1 MNWTP
6 EQLLAISL
14 RGGPLLVSASAGS
27 GKTAV
32 LVARVMRLV
41 LEERID
47 IDRLLVVTFTRA
59 AAEEMKTRIRRVL
72 QERLRER
79 AGTNTREAQRLRRQI
94 FLLGRAPIQTLH
106 AYLADLLRRHGQ
118 KIGLSPRFTLLDDAE
133 AQLLQEEVFRTY
145 LRDAVDRFL
154 REDADA
160 ARAFLAR
167 YGHPVHQLG
176 KLEEVV
182 LSLVR
187 FARVTPD
194 PQGWFEE
201 VLLPY
206 RAARSPQALS
216 REAEEALRR
225 WQEGALHETR
235 AKIANAVRL
244 LEEAVALAREPGGPK
259 VYLERLLEEKAALA
273 TLAEKTQWDP
283 FAQELKDLSFERL
296 PPIRRGKGDEVDP
309 GLKEAV
315 QSRRDKVKKTV
326 KDLQKSYFA
335 RPFEEVREAVARI
348 APDVERFVDWSRG
361 FLEAYERRKRA
372 LGVLDFED
380 LEQLSLKLL
389 RQDDGLLAK
398 ELRAT
403 FEGVLVDEAQD
414 LNPVQMALLRE
425 IASPEK
431 LFFVGDVKQS
441 IYGFRLAE
449 PRLFLELYERYT
461 PLRPP
466 KEKPLFPHH
475 LQGPDGRAVVKGERT
490 SAGSKTPP
498 EGFRVDLPHNFR
510 SIPELLDGVNRLMSA
525 LMEREIGGI
534 DYHEGHRL
542 LPAPH
547 ATPHNRPAIAVYFAD
562 LRDLAADAP
571 AEERGAPARDP
582 VLREFYALLEGRGKR
597 PLDAHSLG
605 SKGAGGADASEYAA
619 PDEDEGDAPEAVD
632 AANDAGAAAFVKFLR
647 AEGEARVIAHAL
659 AEDGLAPE
667 DTAILLRSRTWL
679 PVYVRELERLGV
691 PVRAVTRG
699 SLFDDPDVQT
709 FLNVLRVVDNPARS
723 VPLVGVLSSPVV
735 GLTAE
740 ELAAVRIAHP
750 EIPYWEAVFRTA
762 EGELGAA
769 KDHPEVHEVLAQAR
783 PRLRDFARALAHWRD
798 LARDLSTAELAERF
812 FRELGFDLW
821 GAVLPTGRT
830 LEARLRRLV
839 DWFRRSERRGKR
851 PLGELLQ
858 ELDTLAERDL
868 FEDGE
873 AAAEDEGQG
882 VRILTIH
889 QSKGLE
895 FPVVVLAGLAQ
906 PFYVRD
912 AVEDV
917 ILHKDI
923 GVALREIDAERHMSY
938 PTLPWLFA
946 NARQKRDRL
955 AEELRLLY
963 VALTRAREKVVLPFV
978 ENDLSKRLDR
988 VRKSF
993 LPSSSGR
1000 NFVRD
1005 AADAETDAAEERVV
1019 LPVTQELDARSFSD
1033 LLFPVLYL
1041 EARTR
1046 GLADEFERLLSG
1058 EGPTRELLVP
1068 PFLLRVVAPPRKEK
1082 RDSAPVAAP
1091 GVPDGANEAAAHALL
1106 ARVLPLE
1113 ASALDAYPW
1122 ASHTKLPAKLTVTE
1136 IRERLEAFALTED
1149 VAPTDALWAGAAFEA
1164 QNRAETGDAGSG
1176 QKAPSPSAKDASTG
1190 EIWRANAET
1199 AEEGLRRGTAVHTFL
1214 RFVDVTRAADEEALA
1229 RELDRLVEEG
1239 RLTLEDRPL
1248 IPLKRI
1254 REFFL
1259 HPLGRRLRKAE
1270 SVHRERPFLWSLPAE
1285 VAAALLEVGLPSKAP
1300 ILAPSG
1306 TPSLAANAESSGEQP
1321 PFPAQD
1327 PQAFCAWVDAVRG
1340 KSQPPDDGGR
1350 TAGLDAVVVQ
1360 GIFDVLFRED
1370 GGYVLLDYKTDRIL
1384 NPRIYKAQL
1393 YVYACAVRDLLGELP
1408 REGWLYA
1415 FGEELAGKGRFVSP
1429 TEDGGVDRAVR
1440 IF

>member
-6 EQLLAISL
+6 EQLLAISHP
-14 RGGPLLVSASAGS
+14 GGPLLVSASAGS

-41 LEERID
+41 LEERVD

-59 AAEEMKTRIRRVL
+59 AAEEMKARIRRAL
-72 QERLRER
+72 QERLQEH
-79 AGTNTREAQRLRRQI
+79 AGANTREAQRLRRQI

-133 AQLLQEEVFRTY
+133 AQLLQEEVLRSY
-145 LRDAVDRFL
+145 LREAVDRFF
-154 REDADA
+154 REDAAA

-194 PQGWFEE
+194 PEKWFEE

-206 RAARSPQALS
+206 RAARSPEALS
-216 REAEEALRR
+216 PEAEEALRR
-225 WQEGALHETR
+225 WQEGALLETR

-244 LEEAVALAREPGGPK
+244 LEEAIALAREPGGPQ
-259 VYLERLLEEKAALA
+259 VYLERLLEERDAIA

-283 FAQELKDLSFERL
+283 FAQELKELSFERL
-296 PPIRRGKGDEVDP
+296 PPIRKGKGDEIDP

-315 QSRRDKVKKTV
+315 TNRRDKVKKAV
-326 KDLQKSYFA
+326 KKLQTSYFA
-335 RPFEEVREAVARI
+335 RPLEEVREAVARI
-348 APDVERFVDWSRG
+348 TPDVERFVEWSRG

-425 IASPEK
+425 IAPPEK

-461 PLRPP
+461 PLSLPG
-466 KEKPLFPHH
+466 EKSPYSAHP
-475 LQGPDGRAVVKGERT
+475 QGPEGRATLEGERT
-490 SAGSKTPP
+490 SAGSETPP

-510 SIPELLDGVNRLMSA
+510 SIPELLDGVNRLIGA

-547 ATPHNRPAIAVYFAD
+547 ATPQNRPGIAVYFAD
-562 LRDLAADAP
+562 LRDLAADAST
-571 AEERGAPARDP
+571 AERESPARDP
-582 VLREFYALLEGRGKR
+582 VLREFYALLERHGKR
-597 PLDAHSLG
+597 PSDAPTPG
-605 SKGAGGADASEYAA
+605 SKGTGGAVS
-619 PDEDEGDAPEAVD
+619 DEEGDAPEADD
-632 AANDAGAAAFVKFLR
+632 AENDAGAAALVEFLR
-647 AEGEARVIAHAL
+647 AEGEARVIARAL
-659 AEDGLAPE
+659 AEDGVAPE

-762 EGELGAA
+762 EGDPGIA
-769 KDHPEVHEVLAQAR
+769 KDHPEVHEVLAQAY
-783 PRLRDFARALAHWRD
+783 PRLRDFVRALAHWRD
-798 LARDLSTAELAERF
+798 LARDLSTAELAERLL
-812 FRELGFDLW
+812 RELGFDLW
-821 GAVLPTGRT
+821 GAALPTGRT

-851 PLGELLQ
+851 PLGELLE

-873 AAAEDEGQG
+873 AAAEDEGQA

-912 AVEDV
+912 AEEDV
-917 ILHKDI
+917 ILHRDI

-946 NARQKRDRL
+946 SARQKRDRL

-978 ENDLSKRLDR
+978 ENDLGKRLDR

-993 LPSSSGR
+993 PPSSSVR
-1000 NFVRD
+1000 NFVRN
-1005 AADAETDAAEERVV
+1005 AADAGTDSAEERVV
-1019 LPVTQELDARSFSD
+1019 LPVTQKLDAHSFAE

-1041 EARTR
+1041 EAHTR
-1046 GLADEFERLLSG
+1046 GLAEEFERLLSG
-1058 EGPTRELLVP
+1058 ESPTRELFVP
-1068 PFLLRVVAPPRKEK
+1068 PFLLRAVASPRKEE
-1082 RDSAPVAAP
+1082 RGPLPEAVP
-1091 GVPDGANEAAAHALL
+1091 GGPDGADETAAHALL

-1113 ASALDAYPW
+1113 ASALDVYPW
-1122 ASHTKLPAKLTVTE
+1122 VPHTALPAKLTVTE
-1136 IRERLEAFALTED
+1136 IRKRLEAFALADD
-1149 VAPTDALWAGAAFEA
+1149 VASIDALWAMAAFEV
-1164 QNRAETGDAGSG
+1164 QNGAETRDAVGG
-1176 QKAPSPSAKDASTG
+1176 RRAPSPWGKGASSG
-1190 EIWRANAET
+1190 EIRRADAEA

-1239 RLTLEDRPL
+1239 RLTPEDRPL

-1254 REFFL
+1254 WEFFL
-1259 HPLGRRLRKAE
+1259 HPLGQRLRKAE
-1270 SVHRERPFLWSLPAE
+1270 SVHRERPFLWNLPAE
-1285 VAAALLEVGLPSKAP
+1285 VAAALLEVDLPSKTP
-1300 ILAPSG
+1300 TPAPSG
-1306 TPSLAANAESSGEQP
+1306 TSSSAANAEIDRERP
-1321 PFPAQD
+1321 AFPTQD
-1327 PQAFCAWVDAVRG
+1327 LQAFCAWVDAVRG
-1340 KSQPPDDGGR
+1340 KSQTPDNGGR

-1384 NPRIYKAQL
+1384 DPRIYKAQL

-1415 FGEELAGKGRFVSP
+1415 FGEELAGKGRFGSL
-1429 TEDGGVDRAVR
+1429 TGDGGVDRAVR